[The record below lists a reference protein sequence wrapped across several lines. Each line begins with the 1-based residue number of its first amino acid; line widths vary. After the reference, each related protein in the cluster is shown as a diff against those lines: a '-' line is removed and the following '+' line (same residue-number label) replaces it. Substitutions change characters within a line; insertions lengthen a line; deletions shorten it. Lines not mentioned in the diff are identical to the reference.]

1 MPTLSV
7 TFPKLSAQI
16 WQYSEILLNF
26 RIRHVKV
33 TIDKRAILSFN
44 MSDAGKLEGREQVL

>member
-33 TIDKRAILSFN
+33 TIDKRAIL
-44 MSDAGKLEGREQVL
+44 RCW